1 LLLLQRDDQQ
11 ARVPAL
17 PPSAVQDGGSRCGWP
32 GGGVAVPCQARRLC
46 ETPAVTG
53 DERPAMR
60 VSALFDPEPQTWGL
74 RGDPYLWRAF
84 RAHLA
89 GQDIPASPGELASLL
104 HQAFRELAG
113 TDLASDPAASVY
125 LEQYAHG
132 GMSSGM
138 ISLEAW
144 RQRLMPMLVER
155 ARTRLSGWPWITG
168 PDHPVL

>member
-1 LLLLQRDDQQ
+1 VSPIEVRDEGDIRWIGLNRPDKRNAIDQATTVAFSAALAD
-11 ARVPAL
+11 ARK
-17 PPSAVQDGGSRCGWP
+17 Q
-32 GGGVAVPCQARRLC
+32 PCQARRLC

-74 RGDPYLWRAF
+74 RGDPYLWRAL

-89 GQDIPASPGELASLL
+89 GQDIPTSPGGLTSLL

-113 TDLASDPAASVY
+113 VDLASDPAASAY

-132 GMSSGM
+132 GMSSGT
-138 ISLEAW
+138 ISLEAHAHA
-144 RQRLMPMLVER
+144 RR
-155 ARTRLSGWPWITG
+155 AGQDTPVG
-168 PDHPVL
+168 PALEHRP